1 MTALVCSR
9 CGESARAF
17 AEHGDKIT
25 CAGEEA
31 RVITLDEFD
40 RHELALRNAAGKPLD
55 RVVSEGA
62 ARIAA
67 HYSKPRYCKCGA
79 ELFGAVFDECST
91 CYREIK
97 GGFSED
103 ES

>member
-1 MTALVCSR
+1 MNKHEVSPLGRILMETARDLTMAHV
-9 CGESARAF
+9 
-17 AEHGDKIT
+17 
-25 CAGEEA
+25 
-31 RVITLDEFD
+31 
-40 RHELALRNAAGKPLD
+40 AGKPLD